1 MRSRVAVVVG
11 VGILIAAFGGEARSQ
26 TPNRKYD
33 DEGVIAKIVTATD
46 AEKKDG
52 LLATITLKDGKTS
65 IRITG
70 DTKLQA
76 QKCKLVENVTADALK
91 EGAQVSVW
99 FVGKPDKSDPPTV
112 KAEGV
117 LIFPGKN

>member
-1 MRSRVAVVVG
+1 MRAPLTTVAVGFV
-11 VGILIAAFGGEARSQ
+11 LWAASGDVRSQ
-26 TPNRKYD
+26 TPNGKYD
-33 DEGVIAKIVTATD
+33 DEGVIVKIVPATD

-52 LLATITLKDGKTS
+52 LLATITLKDGKNS

-76 QKCKLVENVTADALK
+76 QKGKLVENVTADALK

-99 FVGKPDKSDPPTV
+99 FLGKPDKSDPPTV

-117 LIFPGKN
+117 LIFPAKN